1 MVALSFE
8 PEMTNPPIAYVDP
21 TMPRAKR
28 AMVKAVE
35 LANGQRKLK
44 TIYDSFRRDGGTT
57 ETFWDE
63 MVRRTRIGFSYDPAA
78 LDAIPATGP
87 LLVVANHPYGLVDGF
102 AICWLMRQRRRDF
115 KLLINSVLIQ
125 APETKEHLLPI
136 DFAPTEEARAVNLAS
151 RAAARRLLA
160 DGGAVLVFPAGG
172 ISTSPDRWGRRPAMD
187 WPWLP
192 FAAQLQ
198 QQARCPVV
206 PIHFAGQNSRA
217 FQIASHFSQTVRLA
231 MMTGEIVRRFGSRL
245 DINIGS
251 PIPPEALRPFEG
263 RKALITELCRRTY
276 ALAGID
282 TTRPGMIVE
291 PPKSIGYNGIVN

>member
-1 MVALSFE
+1 MVTLSFE
-8 PEMTNPPIAYVDP
+8 SEMTNPPIAYVDP
-21 TMPRAKR
+21 TMPPAKR

-44 TIYDSFRRDGGTT
+44 TIHRLPSAATAVPPRPSA
-57 ETFWDE
+57 DE
-63 MVRRTRIGFSYDPAA
+63 MVRRTRIRFSYDRAA
-78 LDAIPATGP
+78 LDAVPATGP
-87 LLVVANHPYGLVDGF
+87 LVVVANHPYGLVDGF

-125 APETKEHLLPI
+125 APETREHLLPI
-136 DFAPTEEARAVNLAS
+136 DFAPTDEARAVNLAS

-172 ISTSPDRWGRRPAMD
+172 ISTAPDRWGRRPAMD

-198 QQARCPVV
+198 QQARCSVV

-245 DINIGS
+245 DITIGS
-251 PIPPEALRPFEG
+251 PIPPQELRPFEG

-282 TTRPGMIVE
+282 TTCPA
-291 PPKSIGYNGIVN
+291 

>member
-1 MVALSFE
+1 MASILLQ
-8 PEMTNPPIAYVDP
+8 PEFADPPIAYVDP
-21 TMPRAKR
+21 GMPRRKR
-28 AMVKAVE
+28 ALVRAVE
-35 LANGQRKLK
+35 LANGQRRLK
-44 TIYDSFRRDGGTT
+44 RVYDAFRRDGGTS

-63 MVRRTRIGFSYDPAA
+63 MVRRTRISLRYDHQA
-78 LDAIPATGP
+78 LAAIPDSGP
-87 LLVVANHPYGLVDGF
+87 LVVVANHPYGLIDGF

-125 APETKEHLLPI
+125 APETAAHLLPI
-136 DFAPTEEARAVNLAS
+136 DFGATAEARATTLAS

-160 DGGAVLVFPAGG
+160 DGGAVVVFPAGG
-172 ISTSPDRWGRRPAMD
+172 ISTAPDRWGRRPAMD

-198 QQARCPVV
+198 QQVRCPVV

-231 MMTGEIVRRFGSRL
+231 MMTGEIVRRFGSPL
-245 DINIGS
+245 DITIGA
-251 PIPPEALRPFEG
+251 PIPPEALRAFEG
-263 RKALITELCRRTY
+263 RKALIAELCRRTY

-282 TTRPGMIVE
+282 TMRPGVIVE